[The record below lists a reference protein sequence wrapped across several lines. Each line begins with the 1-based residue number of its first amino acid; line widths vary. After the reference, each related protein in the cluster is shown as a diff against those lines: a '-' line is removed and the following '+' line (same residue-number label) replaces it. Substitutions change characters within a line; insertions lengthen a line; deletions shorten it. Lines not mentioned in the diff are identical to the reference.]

1 MRRLAWLSLLVL
13 VWALLPVGG
22 AVAASFT
29 VTPQTIE
36 VGTGFHGA
44 RIKVSGKVPEGSD
57 VYIKVVS
64 PDRPAGLSKQGRKGG
79 LWMAVETVT
88 VRGMPG
94 MYQVLASGAVR
105 DLPPELRA
113 QTGIDP
119 DYAALRANARVT
131 EKQEDK
137 TVELPPER
145 AGEFTAGLVRLY
157 ERRGL
162 YAVRDNAVRVQG
174 ESFEAEVL
182 IPADIPKG
190 ETQITVYAVKDGSLV
205 GNNVQPLH
213 VESVGLVRMMANMA
227 QTNPVTYGLLAV
239 GVALAAG
246 LSISWAFRQLNR
258 LIFKEE
264 GVSAHH

>member
-1 MRRLAWLSLLVL
+1 MRLTVLPVLIGLLV
-13 VWALLPVGG
+13 AMLPGGVAG
-22 AVAASFT
+22 AVPFT

-36 VGTGFHGA
+36 VGTGFNGA
-44 RIKVSGKVPEGSD
+44 QIKVSGQVPEGSD
-57 VYIKVVS
+57 VYIKIVA
-64 PDRPAGLSKQGRKGG
+64 PDRPVGLSKQGKKGG

-94 MYQVLASGAVR
+94 MYQVLASRAVR
-105 DLPPELRA
+105 DLSPELMA

-119 DYAALRANARVT
+119 EYGAIRNRARVT
-131 EKQEDK
+131 EKQDDK

-145 AGEFTAGLVRLY
+145 AAEFTAGLIRLY
-157 ERRGL
+157 ERKGL
-162 YAVRDNAVRVQG
+162 YAIKDNAVRVSG
-174 ESFEAEVL
+174 GRFEADIA

-190 ETQITVYAVKDGSLV
+190 ETTIMVYAVKDGRLV
-205 GNNVQPLH
+205 ANTAQPLY
-213 VESVGLVRMMANMA
+213 VESIGLVRVLANMA

-246 LSISWAFRQLNR
+246 LSISWAFKQLNR